1 MTFELPWM
9 LWVLLVVPALAWV
22 YWRRVKGGRSSAY
35 ALYPGLGEL
44 VRTAEPRWKRHL
56 GAGLYGLALLLAL
69 LALARPQAVIPAP
82 DSLATVIVT
91 IDVSLSMRAQDI
103 NPDRITAA
111 KQEAQNFV
119 RNLPKGIKVGLV
131 SFAGYATTEVEPT
144 TEHER
149 VIEQI
154 ELLQLA
160 RRTAIG
166 EGILESLRAIP
177 KDESGKPLGPS
188 TVVLLSDGR
197 NNTGIEPLEA
207 AAFAKEMGVVVHTIG
222 LGRRGESGPPPNSN
236 EWWGGYWMQFDEETL
251 RAIAQATGGQYHAAE
266 STEAL
271 RRAYRSL
278 SRVVGWRPQRTEVSG
293 LFGLAAGLLLASSL
307 LVAQWRRGPI

>member
-1 MTFELPWM
+1 M
-9 LWVLLVVPALAWV
+9 LWVLLVVPALVWV
-22 YWRRVKGGRSSAY
+22 YWRRVREGQASAY
-35 ALYPGLGEL
+35 ALYPGLSPL
-44 VRTAEPRWKRHL
+44 VRAAEPRWKRHL

-103 NPDRITAA
+103 HPDRITVA
-111 KQEAQNFV
+111 KREAQNFV
-119 RNLPKGIKVGLV
+119 RSLPDGIKVGLV
-131 SFAGYATTEVEPT
+131 SFAGYATIEAEPT
-144 TEHER
+144 ADHER
-149 VIEQI
+149 VVEQI

-177 KDESGKPLGPS
+177 KDERGKPLGPS

-207 AAFAKEMGVVVHTIG
+207 AAFAQEMGVVVHTIG
-222 LGRRGESGPPPNSN
+222 LGRRGEPSAPPSSG
-236 EWWGGYWMQFDEETL
+236 EWWGWGGYWMQFDEETL
-251 RAIAQATGGQYHAAE
+251 RAIAQSTGGQYHAAE
-266 STEAL
+266 SAEAL
-271 RRAYRSL
+271 RQAYRNL

-307 LVAQWRRGPI
+307 LVAQWRRGVF